1 MMARYDLKGRY
12 VLITGASSGIGKEL
26 SRCIAGAGAQCVLHA
41 IPDDKIIL
49 AAWAKELA
57 KTYSVK
63 TWSLV
68 ENFIDPDGPR
78 RLHREVMK
86 IVPHLDVLV
95 NNAGMIQYGNFWEA
109 PTDRL
114 DALLR
119 VNAGAYM
126 ALMRLFMPG
135 MVARGEGRVFNVS
148 SAAAFQPCPHH
159 ALYGAAKSMVQS
171 LSEAVNRE
179 LKGTGVK
186 ITTLCPSYTDTPLL
200 KVNGFPEKVW
210 WYRISGLSDPADIAR
225 KGVKALVKGKVIYIP
240 GLINKFVHLVLN
252 RITPRRLLEVIADF
266 GLSSAD

>member
-1 MMARYDLKGRY
+1 MARYNLKGRY

-26 SRCIAGAGAQCVLHA
+26 SRCFAGAGAHCVLHA
-41 IPDDKIIL
+41 IPDDKKIL
-49 AAWAKELA
+49 AAWAAELA

-78 RLHREVMK
+78 RLHGEVIK
-86 IVPHLDVLV
+86 IIPHLDVLV
-95 NNAGMIQYGNFWEA
+95 NNAGMIVYGDFWESA
-109 PTDRL
+109 PDRL

-126 ALMRLFMPG
+126 ALMRLFIPG

-171 LSEAVNRE
+171 LSEGVNQE

-200 KVNGFPEKVW
+200 RVNGFPQKIW
-210 WYRISGLSDPADIAR
+210 WYRISGLSDPAVIAR
-225 KGVKALVKGKVIYIP
+225 KGVKALVKGKMVYIP
-240 GLINKFVHLVLN
+240 GLINKFVHLVVN
-252 RITPRRLLEVIADF
+252 RITPRFVLDAISNFALR
-266 GLSSAD
+266 SAK